1 MGCRALTRPQH
12 APLTHP
18 NAKPIHTQRETSKQK
33 VYPHS
38 RWVKGLGEQHD
49 KPDPI
54 ITRVGK
60 VLGFAGADEAV
71 AKVSGAL
78 GRV

>member
-1 MGCRALTRPQH
+1 M
-12 APLTHP
+12 
-18 NAKPIHTQRETSKQK
+18 
-33 VYPHS
+33 
-38 RWVKGLGEQHD
+38 GEQHD
-49 KPDPI
+49 KTDPI

-78 GRV
+78 GRAGVTRGDVLVFIPIFLAFYADT